1 MMKENCKSFIRG
13 ALAGSIVGSVAALL
27 FAPKSGR
34 ELRQNITDQAR
45 NVSDKGQE
53 LAVKISDTSIEY
65 TDKIKE
71 TASAVIH
78 EIGQWRK
85 KGEIIPEVS
94 ISSATVQE
102 DTEKDAL

>member
-1 MMKENCKSFIRG
+1 MG
-13 ALAGSIVGSVAALL
+13 
-27 FAPKSGR
+27 
-34 ELRQNITDQAR
+34 
-45 NVSDKGQE
+45 
-53 LAVKISDTSIEY
+53 KISDTSIEY

-85 KGEIIPEVS
+85 KSEMIPEVS
-94 ISSATVQE
+94 ISSATAQE